1 MHTVSLGT
9 DGPPVTK
16 IGLGCWQFSG
26 GVGGAGSYW
35 PALPEEETNAIVS
48 AALAGG
54 INWFDTAESYG
65 RGRSELAL
73 AQALRHA
80 GVENG
85 QVLIATKWLPW
96 GRRARSIT
104 NTIDE
109 RLRCLSP
116 FEIDLHQIHTP
127 LGAFATEAAKM
138 RAMADLVERGKIR
151 LVGVSNYSAART
163 RQCGDLLQQRGVRLA
178 ANQVKYSL
186 LDRRIESNGVL
197 EAARAVGATII
208 AYSPLHQGLLSGKFH
223 DDPSLIRSRPGP
235 RRFSRGFRPRGLER
249 SRPVIEALR
258 QIATD
263 HGATPSQVAL
273 HWLVSFHG
281 DAVVAIPGATK
292 TRHVEDNVGAMALE
306 LTPAE
311 LARIDEVSRPFL

>member
-1 MHTVSLGT
+1 M
-9 DGPPVTK
+9 
-16 IGLGCWQFSG
+16 
-26 GVGGAGSYW
+26 
-35 PALPEEETNAIVS
+35 
-48 AALAGG
+48 
-54 INWFDTAESYG
+54 
-65 RGRSELAL
+65 
-73 AQALRHA
+73 
-80 GVENG
+80 
-85 QVLIATKWLPW
+85 
-96 GRRARSIT
+96 
-104 NTIDE
+104 
-109 RLRCLSP
+109 
-116 FEIDLHQIHTP
+116 
-127 LGAFATEAAKM
+127 
-138 RAMADLVERGKIR
+138 
-151 LVGVSNYSAART
+151 
-163 RQCGDLLQQRGVRLA
+163 
-178 ANQVKYSL
+178 
-186 LDRRIESNGVL
+186 
-197 EAARAVGATII
+197 GATII

-281 DAVVAIPGATK
+281 EAVVAIPGATK

>member
-1 MHTVSLGT
+1 MQTVSLGK
-9 DGPPVTK
+9 DGTPITK
-16 IGLGCWQFSG
+16 IGLGCWQFAG

-35 PALPEEETNAIVS
+35 PALTEDETNAIVS

-65 RGRSELAL
+65 RGTSELAL
-73 AQALRHA
+73 ARALRHA

-109 RLRCLSP
+109 RSRCLSP

-127 LGAFATEAAKM
+127 LGAFASEAAKM
-138 RAMADLVERGKIR
+138 RAMAELVERGKIR
-151 LVGVSNYSAART
+151 FVGVSNYSAART
-163 RQCGDLLQQRGVRLA
+163 RTCSDLLQHLGVRLA

-197 EAARAVGATII
+197 ETTRAVGATII

-235 RRFSRGFRPRGLER
+235 RRFGSGFRRRGLER

-258 QIATD
+258 QVAAD

-292 TRHVEDNVGAMALE
+292 TRHAEDNVGAVALE
-306 LTPAE
+306 LTAAE
-311 LARIDEVSRPFL
+311 LARLDEVSRPFL